1 MTIRRCHKEKELVDR
16 IEQSLG
22 VSVRPVQCHIVDEPG
37 MADVMRQAG
46 WARNEADG
54 VIGFQFGANVYVLG
68 TTPWTVLHELLHRS
82 GINADRLNR
91 YVAEGLTEAIAADLK
106 KSPDEH
112 RPTYPEETA
121 WIRQQL
127 LPQLKLTAIE
137 LGRRIAA
144 SEDPVRMLA
153 DLLIAADPAL
163 DRTQLIDELKPQRP
177 NAPTIRSSGTAK
189 GSVSR
194 AVRVRPPD
202 LHRCRHV
209 HGSPDRGSDPDT
221 FVEPLS
227 AVLVIAGI
235 VLGLPVVL
243 RKLDGRFS

>member
-1 MTIRRCHKEKELVDR
+1 MTVRRCHKEAELVDR
-16 IEQSLG
+16 IEKHLG

-37 MADVMRQAG
+37 MADVMRKAG
-46 WARNEADG
+46 WARNEANG

-68 TTPWTVLHELLHRS
+68 TTPWTVLHELLHRA

-91 YVAEGLTEAIAADLK
+91 YVAEGLTEAIAFELK
-106 KSPDEH
+106 RSPDEH

-127 LPQLKLTAIE
+127 LPKLKLTAVE
-137 LGRRIAA
+137 LGRQIAA

-153 DLLIAADPAL
+153 DLLVAADPAL
-163 DRTQLIDELKPQRP
+163 DRSQLIDELKPQRP
-177 NAPTIRSSGTAK
+177 NAPTIHSAK

-209 HGSPDRGSDPDT
+209 HGSPDRRSDPDT

-235 VLGLPVVL
+235 VLGLPVVV
-243 RKLDGRFS
+243 RKLGGRSS